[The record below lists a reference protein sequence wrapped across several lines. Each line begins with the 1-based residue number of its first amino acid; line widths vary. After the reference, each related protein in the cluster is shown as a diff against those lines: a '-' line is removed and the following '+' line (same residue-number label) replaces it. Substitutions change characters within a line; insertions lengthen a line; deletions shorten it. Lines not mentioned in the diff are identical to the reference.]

1 MILPGGLQILVIASF
16 HWMNCNWRKCGWES
30 FCDRGSNLLTSRIP
44 ERGTFD
50 ARRVCLKLPKIK
62 LLYLMSL
69 WPRRNATSYQPRSI
83 SAFTIAEKKLTR
95 FRPRRDSKPC
105 LPNTV
110 GALLATELR
119 SHTLITRQ
127 IQDGCSLRRGI
138 YLITSFYHT

>member
-1 MILPGGLQILVIASF
+1 
-16 HWMNCNWRKCGWES
+16 MNCNWRKCGWES

-50 ARRVCLKLPKIK
+50 ARRVCLKFPKIK

-69 WPRRNATSYQPRSI
+69 WPRRNATSYQPQSI
-83 SAFTIAEKKLTR
+83 SAFTIAEKKLTK

-105 LPNTV
+105 LPDTV

-127 IQDGCSLRRGI
+127 ILYEEEFISLQVFI
-138 YLITSFYHT
+138 TLSCATYLNTQKAHLIFGNPMF